1 MIYASMF
8 FLFTMGPLVYIIIER
23 LESKSLLLLWIITF

>member
-1 MIYASMF
+1 
-8 FLFTMGPLVYIIIER
+8 MGPLVYIIIER